1 MGDIRIHEK
10 PNAVPNNAAVFA
22 IEMEVGGVW
31 YTRKVTWEQLTGLIA
46 ALNNLQNY
54 YLKTETYTK
63 TEVNQLIATI
73 PTFTIEIVEE
83 LPTTDISTSTLYL
96 VPKTT
101 AGTLDYYDEYINLDG
116 TTSGWEYV
124 GKTEVDL
131 SNFYTKAETEAYVQG
146 DGGQYIAATKTFSSL
161 ATTAKTIL
169 GAINEAAGAASGAQ
183 ADATQALADASAA
196 QGTANSASS
205 AASAAQG
212 TADNALITAGNAA
225 NAASAAQGTANNA
238 ITAIGALATVART
251 GDYND
256 LINTP
261 DVDAKLSEESE
272 HAVQNKVITA
282 ALYARDDAYLLSL
295 LDGTKATYDRI
306 MLEWFT
312 IRDADD
318 MTPAELT
325 ALCCEWYEKTRK
337 SWDGYTTFDQPDV
350 VGGST
355 GQYGTKG
362 GDNAGL
368 TCTPSTDSVK
378 NTDDYEGLPLF
389 ACKDVN
395 YVVDATTLDI
405 LITAI
410 DGVTSNFKR
419 YDPDIFVG
427 VMQAT
432 GWHYQYEDAEIYT
445 HGYRDSYLATYEDIV
460 PLPEAVRVDGT
471 VRPFVVHSKYM
482 STDNGGKLTSCSGVS
497 VKAFESHNTIRTKSA
512 TTGAQYSGSTTA
524 DDYFLKLMA
533 YIKYGSLS
541 LDGIMNG
548 CNSYNLQYYA
558 QVAETGVKRIILPSS
573 SALVVGSTV
582 IIGTYNGTSTDRG
595 TAANYNISGAYGW
608 KILSI
613 EDITIGETV
622 YKAVYVDAPEDF
634 NTTANGS
641 TVSGTTIVS
650 TWHWMCGSCD
660 SVKGNDGSPVSNTDN
675 LRPFRLQGVECMV
688 GGYEVKADV
697 IMSLEAITSE
707 GPSNYIPYT
716 VARTL
721 QQSTAITQ
729 NYAKLSDLAIECP
742 ASAGW
747 QYIKKLKFKSGVA
760 YPSIVGGSS
769 TTFTKDAFYMNNNAT
784 TGTREWLAFG
794 HLLVGTTAGLSFL
807 YGPAGLTLAAWY
819 FLPRLSPNGNRG
831 EWSA

>member
-1 MGDIRIHEK
+1 MALIRIHEK
-10 PNAVPNNAAVFA
+10 PNAVPVDASVF
-22 IEMEVGGVW
+22 ILSTKVNGVW
-31 YTRKVTWEQLTGLIA
+31 CDQKVTWAQLKGLIG
-46 ALNNLQNY
+46 ALDNLENY
-54 YLKTETYTK
+54 YKKSETYTK
-63 TEVNQLIATI
+63 TEVNQLIAQI
-73 PTFTIEIVEE
+73 PSFTVEIVQE
-83 LPTTDISTSTLYL
+83 LPTEDISTTTLYL

-101 AGTLDYYDEYINLDG
+101 AGTLDYYDEFINLDG

-131 SNFYTKAETEAYVQG
+131 SNYYTKAETEAYVQG
-146 DGGQYIAATKTFSSL
+146 DGGQYIAGTKTFSTL
-161 ATTAKTIL
+161 TTTAKTIL

-183 ADATQALADASAA
+183 RDATQALADASAA

-212 TADNALITAGNAA
+212 TADSALTAAGNAA
-225 NAASAAQGTANNA
+225 GAASAAQQTANGA
-238 ITAIGALATVART
+238 VTAIGALATVAST

-256 LINTP
+256 LINKPTI
-261 DVDAKLSEESE
+261 DAELSEESE

-282 ALYARDDAYLLSL
+282 ALYARDDAYLLSQ

-306 MLEWFT
+306 MREWFNV
-312 IRDADD
+312 RGASD

-325 ALCCEWYEKTRK
+325 ALCCEWYEKTVK
-337 SWDGYTTFDQPDV
+337 EWDGSVTFDQPDYA
-350 VGGST
+350 GGST
-355 GQYGTKG
+355 GMYGTKG

-368 TCTPSTDSVK
+368 TCIPSTDTTH

-389 ACKDVN
+389 ACVDVN
-395 YVVDATTLDI
+395 YVVDATSLDI
-405 LITAI
+405 LITEI
-410 DGVTSNFKR
+410 DGVTAGFVR
-419 YDPDIFVG
+419 DDVDIFVG

-432 GWHYQYEDAEIYT
+432 GWHWQSETEETYT
-445 HGYRDSYLATYEDIV
+445 HGYRSSYLATYSDIV

-482 STDNGGKLTSCSGVS
+482 STDNSGKLTSCSGVY
-497 VKAFESHNTIRTKSA
+497 VKAFESHNTIHTKSA

-548 CNSYNLQYYA
+548 CNNYNLQYYA
-558 QVAETGVKRIILPSS
+558 QVAETSVKRIILPSS

-595 TAANYNISGAYGW
+595 TAANYNVSGAYGW

-613 EDITIGETV
+613 EDVTIGETV

-641 TVSGTTIVS
+641 AVSGTTIVS

-660 SVKGNDGSPVSNTDN
+660 DVKGNDGSPVSNTDN
-675 LRPFRLQGVECMV
+675 KRPFRLQGIEYMV

-697 IMSLEAITSE
+697 IMNLEAITSG

-721 QQSTAITQ
+721 QQSTEITQ
-729 NYAKLSDLAIECP
+729 NYTKLSDLAIECP
-742 ASAGW
+742 ASTGW
-747 QYIKKLKFKSGVA
+747 QYIKKLKFKNSVA
-760 YPSIVGGSS
+760 YPNVVGGSS
-769 TTFTKDAFYMNNNAT
+769 TTYTKDAFYMNNNAT

-794 HLLVGTTAGLSFL
+794 YLSNGASAGMSFL
-807 YGPAGLTLAAWY
+807 IGYGLTAAGWNC
-819 FLPRLSPNGNRG
+819 LPRLSPNGNRG

>member
-1 MGDIRIHEK
+1 MAPIRIHEK
-10 PNAVPNNAAVFA
+10 PNAVPVNASVFA
-22 IEMEVGGVW
+22 LETQVNGVW
-31 YTRKVTWEQLTGLIA
+31 YSLKVTWEQLKGLIG
-46 ALNNLQNY
+46 ALDNLENY
-54 YLKTETYTK
+54 YKKSETYTK
-63 TEVNQLIATI
+63 TEVNQLIAQI
-73 PTFTIEIVEE
+73 PTFSIEIVQQ
-83 LPTTDISTSTLYL
+83 LPTTDISTTTIYL
-96 VPKTT
+96 VPKQT
-101 AGTLDYYDEYINLDG
+101 AGTLDYYDEFINLDG
-116 TTSGWEYV
+116 TTSGWEWL
-124 GKTEVDL
+124 GKTEIDL
-131 SNFYTKAETEAYVQG
+131 SNYYTKAETEAYVKG
-146 DGGQYIAATKTFSSL
+146 DGADYIAGTKTYGSL
-161 ATTAKTIL
+161 TTTAKTVL

-183 ADATQALADASAA
+183 ADATQALSDASAA

-212 TADNALITAGNAA
+212 TADNALTAAGNAA

-238 ITAIGALATVART
+238 ITAIGALATVAST

-256 LINTP
+256 LINKP
-261 DVDAKLSEESE
+261 VIDAELSEESE

-282 ALYARDDAYLLSL
+282 ALYARDDAYLLSQ

-306 MLEWFT
+306 MREWFNV
-312 IRDADD
+312 RGASN

-325 ALCCEWYEKTRK
+325 ALCCEWYEKTVK
-337 SWDGYTTFDQPDV
+337 EWDGSVTFDQPDYA
-350 VGGST
+350 GGST
-355 GQYGTKG
+355 GMYGTKG

-368 TCTPSTDSVK
+368 TCIPSTDTTH

-389 ACKDVN
+389 ACVDVN
-395 YVVDATTLDI
+395 YTVDATSLDI
-405 LITAI
+405 LITEI
-410 DGVTSNFKR
+410 DGVTDGFVR
-419 YDPDIFVG
+419 DDVDTFVG

-432 GWHYQYEDAEIYT
+432 GWHWQSETEETYT
-445 HGYRDSYLATYEDIV
+445 HGYRSSYLATYSEIV

-482 STDNGGKLTSCSGVS
+482 STNNSGKLTSCSGVY
-497 VKAFESHNTIRTKSA
+497 VKAFESHNTIHTKSA

-548 CNSYNLQYYA
+548 CNNYNLQYYA

-573 SALVVGSTV
+573 SSLIVGSTI
-582 IIGTYNGTSTDRG
+582 IIGTYNGTSADRG

-613 EDITIGETV
+613 EDVTISETA

-641 TVSGTTIVS
+641 AVSGTTIVS

-660 SVKGNDGSPVSNTDN
+660 SVKGNDGSPGSNTDN
-675 LRPFRLQGVECMV
+675 LRPFRLQGVEYMV

-697 IMSLEAITSE
+697 IMNLEAITSG

-721 QQSTAITQ
+721 QQSTEITQ

-742 ASAGW
+742 ASAAW
-747 QYIKKLKFKSGVA
+747 QYIKKLKFKNGVA
-760 YPSIVGGSS
+760 YPNIVGGSS
-769 TTFTKDAFYMNNNAT
+769 TTYTKDAFYMNSNAT
-784 TGTREWLAFG
+784 TGTREWLACG
-794 HLLVGTTAGLSFL
+794 SLRNGTNAGVSFL
-807 YGPAGLTLAAWY
+807 LGDGGLAVARWGY
-819 FLPRLSPNGNRG
+819 LPRLSPNGNRG
-831 EWSA
+831 EWTA

>member
-1 MGDIRIHEK
+1 MALIRIHEK
-10 PNAVPNNAAVFA
+10 PNAVPVNASVF
-22 IEMEVGGVW
+22 ILSTQVNGVW
-31 YTRKVTWEQLTGLIA
+31 YDQKVTWEQLKGLIG
-46 ALNNLQNY
+46 ALDNLENY
-54 YLKTETYTK
+54 YKKSETYTK
-63 TEVNQLIATI
+63 TEVNQLIAQI
-73 PTFTIEIVEE
+73 PSFTVEIVQE
-83 LPTTDISTSTLYL
+83 LPTEDISTTTLYL

-101 AGTLDYYDEYINLDG
+101 AGTLDYYDEFINLDG

-131 SNFYTKAETEAYVQG
+131 SNYYTKAETEAYVKG
-146 DGGQYIAATKTFSSL
+146 DGADYIAGTKTFSSL
-161 ATTAKTIL
+161 TTTAKTIL

-212 TADNALITAGNAA
+212 TADNALTAAGNAA
-225 NAASAAQGTANNA
+225 SAASAAQGTANNA
-238 ITAIGALATVART
+238 ITAIGALATVAST

-256 LINTP
+256 LTNKPTI
-261 DVDAKLSEESE
+261 DAELSEESE

-282 ALYARDDAYLLSL
+282 ALYARDDAYLLSQ

-306 MLEWFT
+306 MREWFT
-312 IRDADD
+312 VRGASD

-325 ALCCEWYEKTRK
+325 ALCCEWYEKTVK
-337 SWDGYTTFDQPDV
+337 EWDGSVTFDQPDYA
-350 VGGST
+350 GGST
-355 GQYGTKG
+355 GMYGTKG

-368 TCTPSTDSVK
+368 TCIPSTDTTH

-389 ACKDVN
+389 ACVDVN
-395 YVVDATTLDI
+395 YVVDATSLDI
-405 LITAI
+405 LITEI
-410 DGVTSNFKR
+410 DGVTDGFVR
-419 YDPDIFVG
+419 DDADVFVG

-432 GWHYQYEDAEIYT
+432 GWHWQSETEETYT
-445 HGYRDSYLATYEDIV
+445 HGYRSSYLATYSDIV

-482 STDNGGKLTSCSGVS
+482 STDNSGKLTSCSGVY
-497 VKAFESHNTIRTKSA
+497 VKAFESHNTIHTKSA

-541 LDGIMNG
+541 LDDIMNG
-548 CNSYNLQYYA
+548 CNDYNLQYYA

-613 EDITIGETV
+613 EDITIDETA

-641 TVSGTTIVS
+641 AVSGTTIVS

-660 SVKGNDGSPVSNTDN
+660 GVKGNDGSPGSNTDN
-675 LRPFRLQGVECMV
+675 LRPFRLQGVEYMV

-697 IMSLEAITSE
+697 IMSLEAITSG

-721 QQSTAITQ
+721 QQSTEITQ
-729 NYAKLSDLAIECP
+729 NYTKLSDLAIECP
-742 ASAGW
+742 ASTGW
-747 QYIKKLKFKSGVA
+747 QYIKKLKFKNGVA
-760 YPSIVGGSS
+760 YPNIVGGSS
-769 TTFTKDAFYMNNNAT
+769 TTYTKDAFYMNNNAT
-784 TGTREWLAFG
+784 TGTREWLACG
-794 HLLVGTTAGLSFL
+794 GLGNGALAGLSSL
-807 YGPAGLTLAAWY
+807 NGNRGLTSASWHS
-819 FLPRLSPNGNRG
+819 LPRLSPNGNRG